1 MRCLLVLEATTSLVT
16 LSKWSSC
23 LTLKFSFASASWHQ
37 EQTMNKHTL
46 SKAIPAKTS
55 LQNALSEG
63 NHNGHGHGT
72 AQGEGANT
80 ETGINQ
86 SCSFSTG
93 PQSFFWHQRETTSE
107 PTKNWDHSL
116 CIWFSTHLWSSL
128 LLQLSGSNPSKMGCL
143 LFSNSFITCS

>member
-1 MRCLLVLEATTSLVT
+1 MSPSTRSNNFTSHSLKMIFLSHTEVLL
-16 LSKWSSC
+16 C
-23 LTLKFSFASASWHQ
+23 FSFMASGADN
-37 EQTMNKHTL
+37 EQTHFIKSNS
-46 SKAIPAKTS
+46 SKDKLTKCS
-55 LQNALSEG
+55 LFS

-72 AQGEGANT
+72 AQGEDANT

-107 PTKNWDHSL
+107 PTKNWDHFL